1 MNISKELIQKAKTAK
16 TAEELLKLA
25 KAEGVELSQEEA
37 ARYFAELN
45 KSGELSDEELGN
57 VAGGCGEPDPPKYA
71 VGDKVWFYTRHEEG
85 LFRYTKN
92 SYMGVIKEVIA
103 DMEDGKHKYV
113 IKIPD
118 YEVYYTVDEDK
129 VSGYV

>member
-16 TAEELLKLA
+16 TAEELFELA
-25 KAEGVELSQEEA
+25 RAEGVELSQEEA
-37 ARYFAELN
+37 AKHFAELN
-45 KSGELSDEELGN
+45 KTGELSDDELNN

-71 VGDKVWFYTRHEEG
+71 VGDKVWFYTRYEVG
-85 LFRYTKN
+85 LFRYNKN
-92 SYMGVIKEVIA
+92 SSIGVIKEVMA
-103 DMEDGKHKYV
+103 DMEDGKHKYY

-129 VSGYV
+129 VIGYV